1 MAADFVF
8 APTPRLAQG
17 AGRRIF
23 SLRGDKKSLFFVWSS
38 LGQLVPWSLGHAV
51 LDGIACRPGV

>member
-8 APTPRLAQG
+8 APTSRLAQG

-38 LGQLVPWSLGHAV
+38 LGQLVPWFFGHAV